1 MVINIIVH
9 GGNRGQSN
17 FCIFTWAFTC
27 HEDVTSLCRGVSFAR
42 AWWLNKIT
50 RWIIQFRQAA
60 FNGKSKHN
68 NDNFSRR
75 PTSASIRYVNRGSTG
90 TIDCLCRGIE
100 SPLPVAW
107 RDHHHRSTPS
117 WRIIHRGTN
126 RDSAYSAG
134 SIISVRCSRRGISLQ
149 FGLTSWPISRWMR
162 HQPSD
167 SKVGS
172 NKRRDISL
180 LLGLL
185 RSGENAART
194 TIDHR
199 IESAS
204 RSQVDLGHAGP
215 TIGFVFQRWNEKIT
229 FNSHKQCYN

>member
-9 GGNRGQSN
+9 GENRGQSN

-60 FNGKSKHN
+60 FNGKNKHN

-75 PTSASIRYVNRGSTG
+75 PTSASIRYVNRGSTS

-134 SIISVRCSRRGISLQ
+134 SIISVRCSRRSRNIAAIRISFVADFAVNAPSTVRFQ
-149 FGLTSWPISRWMR
+149 SR
-162 HQPSD
+162 
-167 SKVGS
+167 
-172 NKRRDISL
+172 L
-180 LLGLL
+180 
-185 RSGENAART
+185 
-194 TIDHR
+194 
-199 IESAS
+199 
-204 RSQVDLGHAGP
+204 
-215 TIGFVFQRWNEKIT
+215 
-229 FNSHKQCYN
+229 